1 VATGWRGARGEGV
14 FSARSRKSDVVT
26 DAVLLAT
33 AAVRIAVKNLLI
45 VRALRERAD
54 FDEQWWRDA
63 VARELEL
70 LAAEN
75 EADASRLESVRAGT
89 RKKVG
94 RALTPDDYRAR
105 DAPVLKRRIRIL
117 RKIATRLREIATDE
131 DAVDALIGEAR
142 QAALHE
148 ITTARHDPS
157 PRATVDPEE
166 RAAGLALL
174 ADDLEALG
182 DSVRSGGSAEPS

>member
-1 VATGWRGARGEGV
+1 VATGRRGTRGEGE
-14 FSARSRKSDVVT
+14 FSARSRKSDVVA
-26 DAVLLAT
+26 DAVLLAS

-54 FDEQWWRDA
+54 FDEQWWRDT

-75 EADASRLESVRAGT
+75 EADATRLGRVRAGT
-89 RKKVG
+89 KKKRG
-94 RALTPDDYRAR
+94 RALAPDDYRAR
-105 DAPVLKRRIRIL
+105 DAPVLKRRIRVL
-117 RKIATRLREIATDE
+117 RKIAMRLREIAVDE
-131 DAVDALIGEAR
+131 DAVDALVGEAR

-166 RAAGLALL
+166 RAAGLAQL
-174 ADDLEALG
+174 AEDLAALTE
-182 DSVRSGGSAEPS
+182 SVTPRESAEPS